1 MTCHVKN
8 QLTVDEGQECS
19 YQSGWLSSLGV
30 SASKRRSKFAHTFNI
45 MISVVQ
51 KCWAWGPEFV
61 SSRSI
66 WQIVCSIPLILPYGF
81 YLSIWY
87 W

>member
-19 YQSGWLSSLGV
+19 YQFGWFSSLRI
-30 SASKRRSKFAHTFNI
+30 SASKRRSKLAHTFNI
-45 MISVVQ
+45 TCMISVVQ

-61 SSRSI
+61 SS
-66 WQIVCSIPLILPYGF
+66 
-81 YLSIWY
+81 
-87 W
+87 